1 MSLGLL
7 VGRFGAFLSEQ
18 PATFFD
24 STPSEAAFPRD
35 LERLREHF
43 GHHIVLLTL
52 LSRSDGEAVIQERE
66 VILHHCLKQ
75 AHNAGGPAT
84 TAAEA
89 AELGDYLR
97 DLRPTTAQ
105 LGPSIRRL
113 ERGTKEEVIAV
124 VTAAI
129 AVVDADGAR
138 RPREVQFLTD
148 LRHELHALEEVEA
161 PLA

>member
-7 VGRFGAFLSEQ
+7 VGRFAAFLNEQ

-24 STPSEAAFPRD
+24 STPSEVAFPRN
-35 LERLREHF
+35 LERLRVQL

-52 LSRSDGEAVIQERE
+52 LSRSDGEAVVQERK
-66 VILHHCLKQ
+66 VILHHCLEQ
-75 AHNAGGPAT
+75 AHNAGDPA

-97 DLRPTTAQ
+97 DLRPVSAQ
-105 LGPSIRRL
+105 LNPAIRRL
-113 ERGTKEEVIAV
+113 EHGTKEEIIAV

-129 AVVDADGAR
+129 ALVDADGAR
-138 RPREVQFLTD
+138 RPREMTFLTD
-148 LRHELHALEEVEA
+148 LKHELHALEEAEA
-161 PLA
+161 SPA

>member
-7 VGRFGAFLSEQ
+7 VGRFAAFLNEQ
-18 PATFFD
+18 PTSFFD
-24 STPSEAAFPRD
+24 STPSEVAFPED
-35 LERLREHF
+35 LERLREQF

-66 VILHHCLKQ
+66 VILHHCLEQ
-75 AHNAGGPAT
+75 AHNAGEPA

-97 DLRPTTAQ
+97 DLRPTSAQ
-105 LGPSIRRL
+105 LAPSIRRL
-113 ERGTKEEVIAV
+113 EQGTKEEVLAV

-129 AVVDADGAR
+129 AVVDADGTR
-138 RPREVQFLTD
+138 RPREMDFLTD
-148 LRHELHALEEVEA
+148 LRRELHALEEAEPQPA
-161 PLA
+161 

>member
-7 VGRFGAFLSEQ
+7 VGRFSAFLNEQ

-35 LERLREHF
+35 LERLREQF

-52 LSRSDGEAVIQERE
+52 LSRSDGQAVIQERE
-66 VILHHCLKQ
+66 AILRHCLEEARK
-75 AHNAGGPAT
+75 AGAPAT
-84 TAAEA
+84 ASEA
-89 AELGDYLR
+89 AELGDYLH

-113 ERGTKEEVIAV
+113 EDGTKEEVLAV
-124 VTAAI
+124 VAAAI

-138 RPREVQFLTD
+138 RPREMEFLTD
-148 LRHELHALEEVEA
+148 LKRELHAL
-161 PLA
+161 

>member
-7 VGRFGAFLSEQ
+7 VGRFGEFLRQQ

-24 STPSEAAFPRD
+24 ASPSEVVFPRH
-35 LERLREHF
+35 LERLREMF

-52 LSRSDGEAVIQERE
+52 LSRSDGEAALQERRA
-66 VILHHCLKQ
+66 ILDHCLDEARK
-75 AHNAGGPAT
+75 AGVPA

-97 DLRPTTAQ
+97 DLRPIMSQFDPA
-105 LGPSIRRL
+105 IRRL
-113 ERGTKEEVIAV
+113 EEGTKEEALAV
-124 VTAAI
+124 VAAAI

-138 RPREVQFLTD
+138 RPREIEFLAD
-148 LRHELHALEEVEA
+148 LKRELHAL
-161 PLA
+161 

>member
-7 VGRFGAFLSEQ
+7 VGRFAAFLNEQ

-35 LERLREHF
+35 LERLREQF

-66 VILHHCLKQ
+66 VILHHCLEQ
-75 AHNAGGPAT
+75 AHNAGGPA

-97 DLRPTTAQ
+97 DLRPVTAQ
-105 LGPSIRRL
+105 LGPAIRRL
-113 ERGTKEEVIAV
+113 EHGTKEEVIAL

-129 AVVDADGAR
+129 ALVDADGAR
-138 RPREVQFLTD
+138 RPREIAFLTD
-148 LRHELHALEEVEA
+148 LKRELHALEEEVEA
-161 PLA
+161 QPA

>member
-7 VGRFGAFLSEQ
+7 VGRFGAFLNEQ

-35 LERLREHF
+35 LERLREQF

-52 LSRSDGEAVIQERE
+52 LSRSDGPAVIQERE
-66 VILHHCLKQ
+66 AILRHCLEEARK
-75 AHNAGGPAT
+75 AGAPAT
-84 TAAEA
+84 ASEA
-89 AELGDYLR
+89 AELGDYLH

-113 ERGTKEEVIAV
+113 EDGTKEEVLAV
-124 VTAAI
+124 VAAAI

-138 RPREVQFLTD
+138 RPREMEFLTD
-148 LRHELHALEEVEA
+148 LKRELHAL
-161 PLA
+161 

>member
-7 VGRFGAFLSEQ
+7 VGRFAAFLNEQ

-35 LERLREHF
+35 LERLRKQF

-52 LSRSDGEAVIQERE
+52 LSRSDGEAVLQERE
-66 VILHHCLKQ
+66 VILHHRLEQ
-75 AHNAGGPAT
+75 AHNAGEPAT
-84 TAAEA
+84 ASEA

-97 DLRPTTAQ
+97 DLRPTSAQ
-105 LGPSIRRL
+105 LGPAVRRL
-113 ERGTKEEVIAV
+113 EHGTKEGVIAV

-129 AVVDADGAR
+129 AVVDADGTR
-138 RPREVQFLTD
+138 RPREVTFLTD
-148 LRHELHALEEVEA
+148 LRSELHAL
-161 PLA
+161 

>member
-7 VGRFGAFLSEQ
+7 VGRFAAFLNEQ

-24 STPSEAAFPRD
+24 STPSEVAFPRD
-35 LERLREHF
+35 LERLREMF

-52 LSRSDGEAVIQERE
+52 LSRSDGEAVMQERE
-66 VILHHCLKQ
+66 VILHHCLEQ
-75 AHNAGGPAT
+75 AHNAGEPA

-113 ERGTKEEVIAV
+113 EHGTKEEVIGV

-138 RPREVQFLTD
+138 RPREMEFLSD
-148 LRHELHALEEVEA
+148 LKRELHALEEAEMSPA
-161 PLA
+161 

>member
-7 VGRFGAFLSEQ
+7 VGRFGAFLNEQ

-35 LERLREHF
+35 LERLREQF

-52 LSRSDGEAVIQERE
+52 LSRSDGQAVIQERE
-66 VILHHCLKQ
+66 AILRHCLEEARK
-75 AHNAGGPAT
+75 AGAPAT
-84 TAAEA
+84 ASEA
-89 AELGDYLR
+89 AELGDYLH

-113 ERGTKEEVIAV
+113 EDGTKEEVLAV
-124 VTAAI
+124 VAAAI

-138 RPREVQFLTD
+138 RPREMEFLTD
-148 LRHELHALEEVEA
+148 LKRELHAL
-161 PLA
+161 

>member
-7 VGRFGAFLSEQ
+7 VGRFAAFLNEQ

-35 LERLREHF
+35 LERLREQF

-52 LSRSDGEAVIQERE
+52 LSRSDGEAVMLERE
-66 VILHHCLKQ
+66 VILHHCLEQ
-75 AHNAGGPAT
+75 AHTAGEPAT
-84 TAAEA
+84 ASEA

-124 VTAAI
+124 VAAAI

-138 RPREVQFLTD
+138 RPREIEFLTD
-148 LRHELHALEEVEA
+148 LRRELHAL
-161 PLA
+161 

>member
-7 VGRFGAFLSEQ
+7 VGRFAAFLNEQ

-24 STPSEAAFPRD
+24 STPSETAFPSD
-35 LERLREHF
+35 LERLREMF
-43 GHHIVLLTL
+43 GHHILLLTL

-66 VILHHCLKQ
+66 VILHHCLEQ
-75 AHNAGGPAT
+75 AHNSGEPAT
-84 TAAEA
+84 ASEA

-113 ERGTKEEVIAV
+113 EHGTKEEVIAV
-124 VTAAI
+124 VSAAI
-129 AVVDADGAR
+129 ALVDADGAR
-138 RPREVQFLTD
+138 RPREVEFLAD
-148 LRHELHALEEVEA
+148 LRRELHALEEAEA
-161 PLA
+161 VHA

>member
-7 VGRFGAFLSEQ
+7 VGRFAAFLNEQ

-24 STPSEAAFPRD
+24 STPSEAAFPQD
-35 LERLREHF
+35 LERLREKF

-52 LSRSDGEAVIQERE
+52 LSRSDGEAALQERE
-66 VILHHCLKQ
+66 AILHHCLEEARK
-75 AHNAGGPAT
+75 AGAPAT
-84 TAAEA
+84 VAEA

-113 ERGTKEEVIAV
+113 ERSTKEEVLAV
-124 VTAAI
+124 VSTAI

-138 RPREVQFLTD
+138 RPREMEFLTD
-148 LRHELHALEEVEA
+148 LKRELHAL
-161 PLA
+161 

>member
-7 VGRFGAFLSEQ
+7 VGRLAAFLNEQ

-24 STPSEAAFPRD
+24 STPSEAAFPGD
-35 LERLREHF
+35 LERLREMF

-66 VILHHCLKQ
+66 VILHHCLEQ
-75 AHNAGGPAT
+75 AHNSGQPAT
-84 TAAEA
+84 ASEA
-89 AELGDYLR
+89 AELGDYLH

-129 AVVDADGAR
+129 ALVDADGAR
-138 RPREVQFLTD
+138 RPREVEFLAD
-148 LRHELHALEEVEA
+148 LKRELHALEEAEA
-161 PLA
+161 VHA

>member
-7 VGRFGAFLSEQ
+7 VGRFAAFLNEQ
-18 PATFFD
+18 PTTFFD
-24 STPSEAAFPRD
+24 STPSEAAFPTD
-35 LERLREHF
+35 LERLREQF

-52 LSRSDGEAVIQERE
+52 LSRSDGDAVIQERE
-66 VILHHCLKQ
+66 VILHHCLER
-75 AHNAGGPAT
+75 AHNSGEPAT
-84 TAAEA
+84 ASEA

-129 AVVDADGAR
+129 ALVDADGAR
-138 RPREVQFLTD
+138 RPREVEFLAD
-148 LRHELHALEEVEA
+148 LKRELHALEEAEA
-161 PLA
+161 VHA

>member
-18 PATFFD
+18 PVSFFD

-35 LERLREHF
+35 LERLREKF

-52 LSRSDGEAVIQERE
+52 LSRSDGEAAMLERE
-66 VILHHCLKQ
+66 VILHHCLEQ
-75 AHNAGGPAT
+75 AHNACEPA

-105 LGPSIRRL
+105 LGPSLRRL

-124 VTAAI
+124 VAAAI

-138 RPREVQFLTD
+138 RPREVVFLTD
-148 LRHELHALEEVEA
+148 LRRELHAL
-161 PLA
+161 